1 MDVGRRCWCE
11 SFRTGKHG
19 YRSSMYG
26 RRVRRSLSGRARV
39 LIARAGLGVS
49 QASRSLPV
57 RRDAEGLRDLWSDP
71 GKRAAVLDG
80 APVRE
85 ASADF
90 GGEVGDWGT
99 TATVRLEL
107 ETPLPRAAAQLLAGK
122 TVRRL
127 KALAETGEIPTTEGN
142 PSVRAARAETT
153 T

>member
-1 MDVGRRCWCE
+1 
-11 SFRTGKHG
+11 
-19 YRSSMYG
+19 MYG

-71 GKRAAVLDG
+71 GTRAAVLDG

-90 GGEVGDWGT
+90 GGEVGDWGET
-99 TATVRLEL
+99 TATVRLEFDR
-107 ETPLPRAAAQLLAGK
+107 PVPRAAAQLLAGK

-142 PSVRAARAETT
+142 PSVRAPRAETT